1 MTPHPLDP
9 LSPDELAAAIEI
21 VRREQGLN
29 QNHLFVFTLLDEPT
43 KDVLNAWKTGD
54 PIDRAAR
61 ITIWDRAEGLLI
73 ESVVGLDGT
82 VRRWEPQPGQKAA
95 LLGPEAVECI
105 GVIFAKGVEAFGQ
118 DVPVP
123 RFARKAGHHAI
134 LKALARELQIGKVG
148 RTKSVGKKRVVII
161 EAEEVEHPVAL

>member
-21 VRREQGLN
+21 VRREQGLT

-43 KDVLNAWKTGD
+43 KDVLNAWQAGD

-82 VRRWEPQPGQKAA
+82 VRRWDPVVNV
-95 LLGPEAVECI
+95 AV
-105 GVIFAKGVEAFGQ
+105 V
-118 DVPVP
+118 
-123 RFARKAGHHAI
+123 RR
-134 LKALARELQIGKVG
+134 
-148 RTKSVGKKRVVII
+148 
-161 EAEEVEHPVAL
+161 